1 MSTTSNARRGMHSLG
16 AVHMMGMKTHAPK
29 AAMLLPAAAILAVL
43 ASTST
48 FTGSMASWSDSTA
61 ASSTTISS
69 GSLDLQ
75 TAGATWTLDG
85 APFDP
90 STDRLGSGDQLVGT
104 VPITSVLEG
113 SNLKAKLEAEVS
125 KTGSGATVSVEV
137 PDAADLTPGTS
148 QSTAVITINWTAAAS
163 YSHASEVT
171 ASVDAV
177 LSQIR
182 GGSAT
187 AWTDEERIAS
197 VTVRGAEVDISI
209 DGVRASSQ
217 SHVLAAFQTG
227 ATQATALDANG
238 SYFQVVPVKA
248 HATIGTDVEWAA
260 SLPSYQPGTVF
271 GDADVS
277 LFTVASSSS
286 CNEAGIPSGAGTS
299 VSSSAD
305 DALLCFAAIKG
316 APEESPSEGG
326 AIVTGE
332 SSGEPVADETGY
344 EVTVLTSAD
353 PSLEPAT
360 QGSFTH
366 QLTGKK

>member
-1 MSTTSNARRGMHSLG
+1 MSTTRNARRGMHTPG

-29 AAMLLPAAAILAVL
+29 AAMLLPAAAVLAVL

-48 FTGSMASWSDSTA
+48 FTGSMASWSDSTT

-69 GSLDLQ
+69 GSLDLHA
-75 TAGATWTLDG
+75 AGATWTLDG
-85 APFDP
+85 SPFDP
-90 STDRLGSGDQLVGT
+90 SANRLGAGDQLVGT
-104 VPITSVLEG
+104 VPITSILEG
-113 SNLKAKLEAEVS
+113 SNLRAKLEAEVS
-125 KTGSGATVSVEV
+125 KTGSGATVSVDV
-137 PDAADLTPGTS
+137 AGAADLTPGTS
-148 QSTAVITINWTAAAS
+148 QSTAVITIDWTAAAS
-163 YSHASEVT
+163 YSQASEVT
-171 ASVDAV
+171 ASVDAI
-177 LSQIR
+177 LSQTR

-187 AWTDEERIAS
+187 GWTDEEQIGS

-209 DGVRASSQ
+209 DGLRASSP
-217 SHVLAAFQTG
+217 SHALNAFQTG
-227 ATQATALDANG
+227 TAQATALDANG

-248 HATIGTDVEWAA
+248 HASAGTDVEWAA
-260 SLPSYQPGTVF
+260 TLPSYQPGTVF

-277 LFTVASSSS
+277 LFTVASSTA
-286 CNEAGIPSGAGTS
+286 CNEADIPSGAGTK
-299 VSSSAD
+299 VASSAD

-316 APEESPSEGG
+316 APDESPSEGG

-360 QGSFTH
+360 QGTFTH